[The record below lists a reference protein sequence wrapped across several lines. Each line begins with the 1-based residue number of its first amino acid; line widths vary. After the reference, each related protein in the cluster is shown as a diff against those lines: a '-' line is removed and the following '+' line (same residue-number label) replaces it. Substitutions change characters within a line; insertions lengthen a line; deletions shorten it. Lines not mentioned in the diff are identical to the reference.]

1 LTLGTRS
8 GIRQRET
15 VLIADDEP
23 SLRLLV
29 RSSIE
34 SPLYQVLEASDGDE
48 AWQLIKTKKPAV
60 VLLDITMSG
69 RSGLEVLTAI
79 RADSELR
86 GTQVIILSGKHDQR
100 DIDAG
105 LLAGADFYL
114 TKPFSPGDLL
124 ARVTEAIEH
133 QVTW

>member
-1 LTLGTRS
+1 MTLGTRS

-23 SLRLLV
+23 GLRLLV
-29 RSSIE
+29 RSAIE
-34 SPLYQVLEASDGDE
+34 SPLYQVVEASDGDE
-48 AWQLIKTKKPAV
+48 AWNMIQTKKPAV
-60 VLLDITMSG
+60 VVLDVNMSG

-79 RADSELR
+79 RADSGLR
-86 GTQVIILSGKHDQR
+86 GTQVIVLSGKHDR
-100 DIDAG
+100 RNIDAG
-105 LLAGADFYL
+105 LLAGADFYV
-114 TKPFSPGDLL
+114 TKPFSPADLL

>member
-1 LTLGTRS
+1 ML
-8 GIRQRET
+8 
-15 VLIADDEP
+15 VADDEP
-23 SLRLLV
+23 ALRLLV
-29 RSSIE
+29 RAAIE

-48 AWQLIKTKKPAV
+48 AWRLIKSRKPAV
-60 VLLDITMSG
+60 VVLDVNMSG
-69 RSGLEVLTAI
+69 RPGLEVLTSI
-79 RADSELR
+79 RADGELR

-105 LLAGADFYL
+105 LLAGADFYV
-114 TKPFSPGDLL
+114 TKPFSPADLL

>member
-1 LTLGTRS
+1 MTLGTRS

-23 SLRLLV
+23 GLRLLI
-29 RSSIE
+29 RSAIE
-34 SPLYQVLEASDGDE
+34 SPLYQVVEASDGDE
-48 AWQLIKTKKPAV
+48 AWNLIKTNKPAV
-60 VLLDITMSG
+60 VVLDIKMSG
-69 RSGLEVLTAI
+69 RSGLDLLTAI
-79 RADSELR
+79 RADSGLR
-86 GTQVIILSGKHDQR
+86 DTQVIILSGKHDQR

-105 LLAGADFYL
+105 LLAGADFYV
-114 TKPFSPGDLL
+114 TKPFSPADLL

>member
-1 LTLGTRS
+1 MTLGTRS

-23 SLRLLV
+23 ALRLLV
-29 RSSIE
+29 RAVIE

-48 AWQLIKTKKPAV
+48 AWSLIKARKPAV
-60 VLLDITMSG
+60 VLLDINMPG
-69 RSGLEVLTAI
+69 RPGLQVLTSI

-86 GTQVIILSGKHDQR
+86 GTQVIILSGKRGQG

-105 LLAGADFYL
+105 LLAGADFYV

-124 ARVTEAIEH
+124 ARVMEAIEH
-133 QVTW
+133 PVTW